1 MIGLSYDAPVQDDT
15 RPEIPAD
22 LPTVR
27 CPFCGTLSTQ
37 HPASECLDRWVHHEF
52 LGRVVAAA
60 ETVPPY
66 SCVPQH
72 PCLSDVIRAAQ
83 WAESAAVMQTAA
95 GCSVGI
101 LVREDGA
108 YEHYHIVASAES
120 LPLAICRAAVGG
132 FASGGRNPLQI
143 R

>member
-1 MIGLSYDAPVQDDT
+1 MRDDW
-15 RPEIPAD
+15 R
-22 LPTVR
+22 TVK
-27 CPFCGTLSTQ
+27 CPFCGTPSTE
-37 HPASECLDRWVHHEF
+37 HPAGECLDRWVHQQF
-52 LGRVVAAA
+52 LGRVVAGA

-66 SCVPQH
+66 SRVPQH
-72 PCLSDVIRAAQ
+72 PCLADVIRAAK

-108 YEHYHIVASAES
+108 YEHYHIVASGES

-132 FASGGRNPLQI
+132 SASGGGNPLQI